1 LELSISKPG
10 QIIWQNTPNKH
21 VLMYE
26 SHVVTQNMEKKK
38 VYNVKPGATGLLTG
52 VEYSR
57 VKDSICHVSYP
68 LVITRLGVEL
78 VDIQGKLFDSA
89 RVGL

>member
-1 LELSISKPG
+1 
-10 QIIWQNTPNKH
+10 
-21 VLMYE
+21 MYE
-26 SHVVTQNMEKKK
+26 SHVVTQNMEKNK
-38 VYNVKPGATGLLTG
+38 VYNVKPRATGLLTG

-57 VKDSICHVSYP
+57 VKDSIWHVSYP